1 MAEPAE
7 RTVSGRALVTGAGV
21 LLAVALLAQ
30 ALFGPSLVEQVRQ
43 EQRPRTLREPIA
55 AGEAAGQP
63 WEAVGRFDGTAN
75 CLELRYRDAVLDRA
89 CTPAGLREEGV
100 GQVRTTT
107 VPEGGPTVVYGTAGE
122 GMAAVDVQLDD
133 GTTLRTPVRAGEL
146 GFPVGFWAVPV
157 PDGAGV
163 RAVTTA
169 RPSSYSGGQG

>member
-1 MAEPAE
+1 M
-7 RTVSGRALVTGAGV
+7 SGRALIIGAGLLVGV
-21 LLAVALLAQ
+21 LVLIQ
-30 ALFGPSLVEQVRQ
+30 ALFGPSLVNQVRQ

-63 WEAVGRFDGTAN
+63 WEAVARFDGIAN
-75 CLELRYRDAVLDRA
+75 CVELRYRDTALDSA
-89 CTPAGLREEGV
+89 CTPAGQGEDGV
-100 GQVRTTT
+100 GQVQTTT

-122 GMAAVDVQLDD
+122 GLPSVEVRLDD
-133 GTTLRTPVRAGEL
+133 GTTLRTPVQAGDL

-169 RPSSYSGGQG
+169 RQGSYSGGQG